1 VLEEVV
7 VMARRRA
14 ENLQD
19 TPVSVSA
26 FSARELA
33 QRDITALAEI
43 ADHTPNLRRAAGPQ
57 GGSSGHYYIRG
68 LGQLDFIASTD
79 PGVGVYV
86 DGVYLGRTTGAT
98 FDLLDVERV
107 EVLRGPQ
114 GTLFGRNTIG
124 GAISV
129 VSRAPPLERG
139 GQAMLRMTDPGIRE
153 GRVALGGPL
162 RDEVAGS
169 VALLVKQQDGWQ
181 QRLVDGGRFGAERTY
196 AARTALEWQ
205 VSERLEL
212 GAQLD
217 ATRSRGTA
225 DPHYLA
231 AANVARGGRPE
242 YVVTDPG
249 VTWSGQWAA
258 DDLDV
263 RGGALVTTYDLGAA
277 TLKSITAFR
286 SLDSATGID
295 FDGSPHADLDQRVLT
310 AQRQRSQELQITGS
324 AIDARLDWLVG
335 AFYFDEDIDQGVPLV
350 FFGTPIAQNNTL
362 DNRSSALYA
371 HVSWSLT
378 SRLGLSGGLRVTHE
392 RKTHGF
398 DHWSGEG
405 STRTPLFP
413 PTTLRDA
420 WRSSTPKLGLEY
432 RLDDGALLYASVGD
446 GFRSGGFNGR
456 PFGTDEFLSYE
467 PETLTTLEAGIKS
480 EWLDRRVRLNA
491 AIFSSRY
498 DDIQLTHT
506 ALGAGGAPIV
516 VTGNAGEAKLYGLE
530 VEITWAAGERLLV
543 TASAGNLHGRYVEL
557 QPGTA
562 VSADDEL
569 PVAPRWT
576 INAGAEYLF
585 APAARGSWRARV
597 DYDYTSRFNYF
608 FENPPGSWQ
617 EAYALWHL
625 RVCYEPT
632 AAPWQLAAFV
642 RNARDERYRVFRED
656 VTETFGISLD
666 WPARP
671 REWGVELSYRL

>member
-1 VLEEVV
+1 
-7 VMARRRA
+7 MARRRA

-33 QRDITALAEI
+33 QRDISALPDI
-43 ADHTPNLRRAAGPQ
+43 ADHTPNLRRSAGPQ

-68 LGQLDFIASTD
+68 LGQLDFIASMD

-129 VSRAPPLERG
+129 VSRPAPLERG
-139 GQAMLRMTDPGIRE
+139 GHAVLRIADPGVRE
-153 GRVALGGPL
+153 GRVTLGGPL
-162 RDEVAGS
+162 NDALAGG
-169 VALLVKQQDGWQ
+169 VALLAKQQDGWQ
-181 QRLVDGGRFGAERTY
+181 TRLVDGRRFGAERTY
-196 AARTALEWQ
+196 AARATLEWQ
-205 VSERLEL
+205 VSDRFEL
-212 GAQLD
+212 GTHLD
-217 ATRSRGTA
+217 ATRGRGTA
-225 DPHYLA
+225 DPHFLA
-231 AANVARGGRPE
+231 SANPARGGRPD
-242 YVVTDPG
+242 YVVTEPD
-249 VTWSGQWAA
+249 VTWSGQWTA

-263 RGGALVTTYDLGAA
+263 RGGALVATYNLGAA
-277 TLKSITAFR
+277 TLKSIMGFR
-286 SLDSATGID
+286 SLDSTTGID
-295 FDGSPHADLDQRVLT
+295 FDGSPHPDLDQRVLT
-310 AQRQRSQELQITGS
+310 GQHQRSQELQASGS
-324 AIDARLDWLVG
+324 ALDARLDWLVG
-335 AFYFDEDIDQGVPLV
+335 AFYFDEDIDQGVPIV
-350 FFGTPIAQNNTL
+350 FYGTPIAQNNAL

-371 HVSWSLT
+371 HVSYSLT
-378 SRLGLSGGLRVTHE
+378 SRLGISGGARLTRE
-392 RKTHGF
+392 RKMHGF
-398 DHWSGEG
+398 DNWIGDGAS
-405 STRTPLFP
+405 RTPLFV
-413 PTTLRDA
+413 PTTLSDL
-420 WRSSTPKLGLEY
+420 WRSSTSKLGIEY
-432 RLDDGALLYASVGD
+432 RLDGDRLIYVSLAD

-456 PFGTDEFLSYE
+456 PLGTDEFLSYE

-480 EWLDRRVRLNA
+480 EWLDGRVRLNA
-491 AIFSSRY
+491 ALFSSRY

-506 ALGAGGAPIV
+506 ALGASGAPIV
-516 VTGNAGEAKLYGLE
+516 VTGNAGKAKLQGIELE
-530 VEITWAAGERLLV
+530 LTWAAGERLLV
-543 TASAGNLHGRYVEL
+543 VASAGNLHSRYVEL
-557 QPGTA
+557 EPETA

-576 INAGAEYLF
+576 INAGAEYRF
-585 APAARGSWRARV
+585 AETEAGSWRARV
-597 DYDYTSRFNYF
+597 DYGYTSRFNYF

-625 RVCYEPT
+625 RLGYEP
-632 AAPWQLAAFV
+632 AADAWQVAAFV